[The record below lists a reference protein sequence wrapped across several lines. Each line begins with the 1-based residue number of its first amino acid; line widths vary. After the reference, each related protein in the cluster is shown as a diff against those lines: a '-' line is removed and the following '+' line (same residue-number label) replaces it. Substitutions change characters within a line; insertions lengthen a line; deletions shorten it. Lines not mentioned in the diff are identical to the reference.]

1 MKRCFKCNTIKP
13 LTDFYKHS
21 KMADG
26 HLGKC
31 KECTKSD
38 VRKHRFENDSVREY
52 DSKRGSR
59 RSYEKIKEYRE
70 SNPKKYKAHTM
81 VGNAVRD
88 GKLIKADCCEE
99 CGSDFSLNAHHDD
112 YNYPLS
118 VRWLCSRCYHIW
130 HAENGEAIC

>member
-52 DSKRGSR
+52 DRKRGSR

-118 VRWLCSRCYHIW
+118 VRWLCSRCHHIW